1 MTKREE
7 AMEVL
12 DQLRTCVPRDFFTR
26 LDELHKGTGFLLA
39 YLDMAEGEVCAGDIA
54 KEMNVSTAR
63 IAVILKKMENS
74 GFILRQT
81 AADDAR
87 KTVVTLTKLG
97 RAWIQKT
104 KDQMLNR
111 VELLLERVDKEDVW
125 EFIRLSQKIKA
136 AMDE

>member
-1 MTKREE
+1 MVGTFR
-7 AMEVL
+7 VYHL
-12 DQLRTCVPRDFFTR
+12 FT
-26 LDELHKGTGFLLA
+26 TSGFLLA
-39 YLDMAEGEVCAGDIA
+39 YLDTAEGVVCAGDIA
-54 KEMNVSTAR
+54 KEMGVSTAR
-63 IAVILKKMENS
+63 VAVILNVMEKS
-74 GFILRQT
+74 GFIQRQT

-111 VELLLERVDKEDVW
+111 TELLLERVGKEDVW

>member
-12 DQLRTCVPRDFFTR
+12 NQLPTCVPRDLFTR

-54 KEMNVSTAR
+54 KEMGVSTAR
-63 IAVILKKMENS
+63 IAAILKKMEKS
-74 GFILRQT
+74 GFIQRQT

-104 KDQMLNR
+104 KDQLLNR
-111 VELLLERVDKEDVW
+111 VELLLERVGKEDVW

>member
-1 MTKREE
+1 M
-7 AMEVL
+7 
-12 DQLRTCVPRDFFTR
+12 DQLPTCLPRDFFAR
-26 LDELHKGTGFLLA
+26 LDELHKGTGLLLA
-39 YLDMAEGEVCAGDIA
+39 YLDMADGVVCAGDIA
-54 KEMNVSTAR
+54 KEMGVSTAR
-63 IAVILKKMENS
+63 IAAILNKMEKS
-74 GFILRQT
+74 GFIRRQT

-97 RAWIQKT
+97 QAWIQKT